1 MYMQKSK
8 GERMAHYGT
17 PWKSGKGGGGGV
29 SKGGI
34 YAKELGAV
42 GEVER

>member
-8 GERMAHYGT
+8 GERMAPYGT
-17 PWKSGKGGGGGV
+17 PWKSGKGGGV

-42 GEVER
+42 GQVKR

>member
-8 GERMAHYGT
+8 GERMAPYGT
-17 PWKSGKGGGGGV
+17 PWKSGKGGGGV

-42 GEVER
+42 GQVKR